1 MSETKSTPAAQAETD
16 LQQFSMGEPLSAF
29 NTKLNS
35 MVDRVNSQQGTLGN
49 HSEMLNEINT
59 QVLPKM
65 KKKPYFFPV
74 TSDLIACDYLQ
85 SGDAAFVIGKAAIDD
100 GKMRFYR
107 IKTKESEAVDGDK
120 IIAIT
125 GSGAANLIAIYAPE
139 ELAGGLDDDI
149 QSINTSL
156 ANLKDRVRLKA
167 ITIPANASFAATK
180 ALKGITRNY
189 YKLSVSTSPAIT
201 TNTRAI
207 ILFDAS
213 MYTDDDLSEVRS
225 IVANMLAAV
234 TVSGGIEFYANKAL
248 DLKGHPLHFA
258 LWTFFN

>member
-1 MSETKSTPAAQAETD
+1 MPETRSTPTE
-16 LQQFSMGEPLSAF
+16 LEKFSMGEPLSAF

-35 MVDRVNSQQGTLGN
+35 MVDRVNSQQTTMGN
-49 HSEMLNEINT
+49 HGDMLNEINT

-74 TSDLIACDYLQ
+74 TPDMVACDHLQ
-85 SGDAAFVIGKAAIDD
+85 NGDAAFVIGKAAIDD

-107 IKTKESEAVDGDK
+107 IKTKASETVDGDK

-139 ELAGGLDDDI
+139 ELAGGLSDDI
-149 QSINTSL
+149 QSINTQL
-156 ANLKDRVRLKA
+156 TNLKDRVKLQA
-167 ITIPANASFAATK
+167 ITIPANASFTATK

-189 YKLSVSTSPAIT
+189 YKLTVSANPAIT

-213 MYTDDDLSEVRS
+213 MYPDNELSEVRP
-225 IVANMLAAV
+225 IVANMLAAM
-234 TVSGGIEFYANKAL
+234 TVAGGIEFYANKAL